1 MEEPPPSAPPGARG
15 SRGNYP
21 SSAKERKTHIR
32 MLSRW
37 NSLVRKGGEELLK
50 NPQRARNLEHV
61 DRQERTTNSTF
72 KEILSKLRP
81 TPAGQEQGSEGGRSK

>member
-1 MEEPPPSAPPGARG
+1 MKTPLSSPPGARG
-15 SRGNYP
+15 GRGSYR
-21 SSAKERKTHIR
+21 SSAKERKTPIR

-50 NPQRARNLEHV
+50 NLQRARNLEHV
-61 DRQERTTNSTF
+61 DHQERTTNTTF

-81 TPAGQEQGSEGGRSK
+81 TPAGQEQGSEVGRSQ